1 MADTV
6 RYLMEGMLEELD
18 AYENLGWFSKEE
30 IRKIVKER
38 TNHEYNLKRRAALK
52 TDFLRYIEYE
62 EKLEKLRQIRR
73 RKFQGKD
80 PTEISKGKNNKHEG
94 YILRRIHFIYERAFR
109 KFWGDLRLWMA
120 YFDFCKTTKANKLM
134 SKALTRCL
142 QLHPNEPGIWSY
154 AASWEFES
162 NHNVEAARSL
172 MLRGLRTC
180 KNSIDL
186 WLEYFKMELLYA
198 LKLRKRREV
207 LGLEENEESE
217 QKNAMQSVMDGAVAC
232 IVYKNASAA
241 NVMESTDHL
250 RFLDFAK
257 TTGNFPVVV
266 EFLEE
271 RIWSQFETSIAVWEY
286 RATSAEVSAASLEG
300 GNQDSLIHGMIEV
313 YEEAILAM
321 PTPAM
326 FLSYAKSLQRKLN
339 SVNRL
344 LNSLGQEHEEI
355 ANTREGTQYVA
366 LLDNLFERAEAVLN
380 HCPESCTLLQ
390 MMVGHSMRNGNH
402 HAALGLAERC
412 CHMHPRSEEA
422 WISCLLARHRA
433 LCIREP
439 DAEEW
444 KSALLDLLT
453 SAAKALP
460 TRDSAQFWSCGLRLW
475 SGSQLPADTFVDL
488 LDKKLQDSE
497 GGSTLCHVTSSCV
510 RWVWLSAGIEQGRR
524 LSDRWT
530 CLPGAGAPLFLTSLH
545 LEWSLG
551 AARSCERLGRLLSRA
566 EDLHGHDNPDIWLFH
581 IRLDG
586 VRGAGPS
593 RAHWQAKQE
602 LGHLST
608 LESALQ
614 QGVYTDS

>member
-38 TNHEYNLKRRAALK
+38 TNHEYHLKRRAALK

-62 EKLEKLRQIRR
+62 EKLEKLRKLRK

-80 PTEISKGKNNKHEG
+80 PSQVSKGKNEKHEG

-120 YFDFCKTTKANKLM
+120 YFEFCKKSKANKLM

-180 KNSIDL
+180 KHSVDL

-198 LKLRKRREV
+198 MKLRKRRQI
-207 LGLEENEESE
+207 LGLEEKESSEEKS
-217 QKNAMQSVMDGAVAC
+217 AMQSVLDGAVAC

-241 NVMESTDHL
+241 KVLDPADHL

-257 TTGNFPVVV
+257 STGSFPVVV
-266 EFLEE
+266 EFMQE
-271 RIWSQFETSIAVWEY
+271 RIWSQFPASVAVWKY
-286 RATSAEVSAASLEG
+286 RASSAEESTSFLG
-300 GNQDSLIHGMIEV
+300 TDNQDNLLSSAVDV
-313 YEEAILAM
+313 YEKAIVAV

-326 FLSYAKSLQRKLN
+326 FLPYVKYLQVKLN
-339 SVNRL
+339 SCNRI
-344 LNSLGQEHEEI
+344 LNSLGHDHEKSTSGRLGI
-355 ANTREGTQYVA
+355 HYAG
-366 LLDNLFERAEAVLN
+366 LLDHVFERAKPVLD
-380 HCPESCTLLQ
+380 HSMESCTLLLT
-390 MMVGHSMRNGNH
+390 MVGHQMRCGNH
-402 HAALGLAERC
+402 HAAVSTAEQCRNL
-412 CHMHPRSEEA
+412 HPESTAA
-422 WISCLLARHRA
+422 WISYLLACHRV
-433 LCIREP
+433 LCLHESDIG
-439 DAEEW
+439 EW
-444 KSALLDLLT
+444 TSRLVDVLT
-453 SAAKALP
+453 SAGKALP
-460 TRDSAQFWSCGLRLW
+460 TKDSAELWSCGLRLW
-475 SGSQLPADTFVDL
+475 SGSHLPVGAFVDL
-488 LDKKLQDSE
+488 LENKLQSSE
-497 GGSTLCHVTSSCV
+497 GGSALCHVASSCV
-510 RWVWLSAGIEQGRR
+510 RWVWLSSGVDEGRR
-524 LSDRWT
+524 LSDRWIH
-530 CLPGAGAPLFLTSLH
+530 LPGAGAPLFLTSLN

-551 AARSCERLGRLLSRA
+551 VACSSERLHRLLSRA
-566 EDLHGHDNPDIWLFH
+566 EDLHGHEHPDLWLFGV
-581 IRLDG
+581 RLDRAHG
-586 VRGAGPS
+586 IGPS
-593 RAHWQAKQE
+593 RAHWRAKHE
-602 LGHLST
+602 LSDLPA

-614 QGVYTDS
+614 QGV